1 MSLCLLDHYVD
12 KHDVD
17 LIQKK
22 VLKYII
28 SEITVFHLVHVTSLW
43 RFSIDKLLSLHN
55 STVAMFIYISS
66 NHRKCKP

>member
-1 MSLCLLDHYVD
+1 MSLCLVDHYVD

-28 SEITVFHLVHVTSLW
+28 SEIAVFHLVHVTSLG
-43 RFSIDKLLSLHN
+43 RFSIDKLLSLH